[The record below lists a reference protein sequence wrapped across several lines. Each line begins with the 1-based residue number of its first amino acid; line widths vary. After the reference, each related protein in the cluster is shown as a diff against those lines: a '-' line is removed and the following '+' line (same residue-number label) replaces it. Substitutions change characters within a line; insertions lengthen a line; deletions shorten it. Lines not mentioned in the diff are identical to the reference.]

1 MKFRIVPVL
10 LLMLI
15 VMMYPMAHAF
25 RFSAGAFAGFN
36 FPVAQQDTKSG
47 TVMGLKARIP
57 FTTFLAVEPNYT
69 YLKNGDA
76 EAKVESWGNTTMKHE
91 GGKFNTFGVD
101 LAIGG
106 VSGYQ
111 GFHAYGILGIASAKF
126 AKKGI
131 PDLTKGSYWF
141 GLGFEYGVA
150 DFLSLEVRGKALIF
164 PYKDDA
170 NTKADTGSRKN
181 GIVTI
186 GLNYYFGVGEE

>member
-25 RFSAGAFAGFN
+25 RFSAGAFAGLN
-36 FPVAQQDTKSG
+36 FPAAQEDAKSG

-57 FTTFLAVEPNYT
+57 LTTFLAVEPNYT
-69 YLKNGDA
+69 YLKNG
-76 EAKVESWGNTTMKHE
+76 ETEFKVESWGNTAMKHE

-106 VSGYQ
+106 VSGYR
-111 GFHAYGILGIASAKF
+111 GFNAYGILGIASAKF

-141 GLGFEYGVA
+141 GVGFEYGVT

-170 NTKADTGSRKN
+170 NAKADIGSRKN

-186 GLNYYFGVGEE
+186 GLNYYFGVAEE

>member
-1 MKFRIVPVL
+1 MKFRIVLVL
-10 LLMLI
+10 LLMSIALT
-15 VMMYPMAHAF
+15 YPVAHAF

-36 FPVAQQDTKSG
+36 FPVAQEDTKSG

-57 FTTFLAVEPNYT
+57 LTTFLAVEPNYT

-76 EAKVESWGNTTMKHE
+76 EVKVETWGNTAMKNN

-106 VSGYQ
+106 VSGYR
-111 GFHAYGILGIASAKF
+111 GFNVYGILGIASAKF

-141 GLGFEYGVA
+141 GVGFEYGVT
-150 DFLSLEVRGKALIF
+150 DFLTLDVRGKALIF
-164 PYKDDA
+164 PYKDDSYD
-170 NTKADTGSRKN
+170 KGDTGSRKN

-186 GLNYYFGVGEE
+186 GLNYYFGVAEE